1 MIFVSNEQRKT
12 TDYQIKKASEYNKAH
27 YIQIALRLSPEDAET
42 VAKIATETRQ
52 SKNAVITTAIRLYAQ
67 SLTAADT
74 ANPGTPSP
82 APEEISPQSITGAE
96 TQHTET
102 ETETSPTELQERTQ
116 SDAKQTSP
124 DIIGKATKEPT
135 EDAQSRTEDD
145 TAHTAPRTYTREEL
159 EEIAGRIAE
168 RAARKAYQRAIKEE
182 RARATAQRVRATA
195 RRVKAAGKIPAKIGK
210 G

>member
-124 DIIGKATKEPT
+124 DIIGKATKSL
-135 EDAQSRTEDD
+135 QRT
-145 TAHTAPRTYTREEL
+145 H
-159 EEIAGRIAE
+159 
-168 RAARKAYQRAIKEE
+168 RAAQRTTPPTQP
-182 RARATAQRVRATA
+182 R
-195 RRVKAAGKIPAKIGK
+195 GHIPAKSLKRSPEGSQREPPAKHIK
-210 G
+210 EP